1 MGTAEDLRQPIELFL
16 QEIVLQIVNYITIEE
31 QILLGL
37 SSPILYLR
45 FPPKVFLKTSV
56 FPKRNHQAY
65 LDYLNHLQTLWGSF
79 TLSSTMFADFGAQK
93 IAGRLRVLSGKRT
106 KIEDDMKNF
115 IRLHALVEWSLTMQ
129 QTATDFVRFSLWSDA
144 PAKPCRTWHTKCR
157 FGPYGS
163 NKSSRVTRSTY
174 DRVKGLIFS
183 YGLFDETENFLM
195 TPWMKCVSYIVYA
208 FRIFEKSPKELEKSF
223 KELKQALV

>member
-1 MGTAEDLRQPIELFL
+1 MRIAEDLRQPIEPLL

-45 FPPKVFLKTSV
+45 FPPEVFFKISV
-56 FPKRNHQAY
+56 FPKRNRQAY

-79 TLSSTMFADFGAQK
+79 TLSSTMFADFGAQE
-93 IAGRLRVLSGKRT
+93 IAGRLRVLSEKRT

-115 IRLHALVEWSLTMQ
+115 IRLHALMEWSLTMQ

-144 PAKPCRTWHTKCR
+144 PAKPCRT
-157 FGPYGS
+157 
-163 NKSSRVTRSTY
+163 
-174 DRVKGLIFS
+174 
-183 YGLFDETENFLM
+183 
-195 TPWMKCVSYIVYA
+195 
-208 FRIFEKSPKELEKSF
+208 
-223 KELKQALV
+223 